1 MREKVI
7 SLAKG
12 NFIYETPKLLLP
24 KEPLVFSVTAG
35 ERKIHTFSLANERGS
50 KLKGFGTVEDVH
62 IDFLPF
68 FDGENNEL
76 TMEVDARELMPGE
89 HLKGDIW
96 FITDCGESRLA
107 YDISVVALK
116 WEDKKGEITDYGV
129 LQERIENNPEYGVDL
144 FLSPMFEQTFLFR
157 DEKGK
162 LLYDYLTRKN
172 TKLQGMEE
180 FLVAMGKKEA
190 IRFEVEHTS
199 GSEIFYEIDGNVDIQ
214 DSLLVRVNTWG
225 HTGIK
230 VRTTADFIETQT
242 PVLWTDEFQ
251 RRKEV
256 LEFTILAERIPCGK
270 RQGELILQSPYEKKI
285 VKIVVHNRKGEQDRK
300 VKRAKKAVLAQFIR
314 RYLAYKEKRLTTHN
328 YQAFLLKHREVLE
341 KVSGTYERVLHGYIA
356 VVLQE
361 EEEILN
367 FFRETESMKMPPIG
381 ATMQEVESYILIE
394 FIKVLYTQ
402 REEDRERIVRL
413 LDVYAESGYQ
423 NDLLLYIRTQVDT
436 RYRLLRILERE
447 VRAQL
452 EAGSNS
458 PLLYSVMMLAYRED
472 ATLIATLDEVTL
484 NTINYG
490 LKRDLTT
497 KEISMAVSFLAERLP
512 RFCSKVFF
520 MLQRLYDFFVMA
532 DTLHAICGML
542 IRNEIRNRQYFPW
555 FEKGVSRH
563 LRLTD
568 LFEYYMYT
576 LDYREDTVLP
586 DAILSYFQY
595 ENHLNDSCKANLF
608 SYIVVHR
615 DEQPEVYCLYEKQI
629 EEFVRRQLQHRR
641 ISKTLALLY
650 ENCLAKETMTE
661 EEGQFLA
668 GILFMHEVNCECDT
682 MDGVVV
688 VHRECQGEKY
698 YPLENGCALV
708 QIYTPNFQ
716 LYFVDER
723 GRYYA
728 ETVAYS
734 ITPLLHISDLA
745 LSCYERG
752 GESEELLI
760 YLAVLA
766 ERAPRMQQMQAEVLH
781 RVVVKGVLRPYWQD
795 KALRCLY
802 DYYKTHD
809 DTTSLLQILD
819 LIEPYAWKKERLSE
833 VAATC
838 IYQGMYE
845 KATQMLCRSGVKQC
859 DTKALSMLLQQRI
872 QEQGKEFEPL
882 LVKWG
887 LQLYYQGVYEKSIM
901 EYLLLYYMGNMQTL
915 TDIYR
920 KGCQIPEVTI
930 SESVNERLLAQALF
944 VGADLMAYEDIF
956 LRYFEQGENRMLVK
970 AFLSQLA
977 YEYIVEQ
984 TVLSESLIVKIEKEA
999 MYAKEDVMILA
1010 TLRYYSKEKKFADKQ
1025 REFVEMNL
1033 EKFAGEGLILAFMK
1047 DYIGKVH
1054 VPYEVS
1060 NTVLV
1065 QYYSGTESAVF
1076 LIERSD
1082 EKKEKPM
1089 PMRQVFPGVFIREVL
1104 LFEDEEKECY
1114 IYEEE
1119 SGEKTDVLTVKRK
1132 SEQPQTN
1139 GFFTMINAMIKEQKN
1154 GDTVSYEN
1162 MRRVYERAHKVA
1174 ENLFTIH

>member
-12 NFIYETPKLLLP
+12 NFTYETPKLLLP

-68 FDGENNEL
+68 FDGKKNEL
-76 TMEVDARELMPGE
+76 TMEVDAREWMPGE

-96 FITDCGESRLA
+96 FVTDCGESSLA
-107 YDISVVALK
+107 YDISVVAPK
-116 WEDKKGEITDYGV
+116 WEDEKGEITDYRV
-129 LQERIENNPEYGVDL
+129 LQERIENNPEHGVDL
-144 FLSPMFEQTFLFR
+144 FLSPMFKQSFLFR

-162 LLYDYLTRKN
+162 LLYDCLTRKN
-172 TKLQGMEE
+172 TKWQGMEE
-180 FLVAMGKKEA
+180 FLVAMGKKDA
-190 IRFEVEHTS
+190 LRFEVEHTS
-199 GSEIFYEIDGNVDIQ
+199 GNEIFYEIEGNVDIQ
-214 DSLLVRVNTWG
+214 DSLLIRVNTWG
-225 HTGIK
+225 HTGIE
-230 VRTTADFIETQT
+230 VRATADFIEPHT
-242 PVLWTDEFQ
+242 PVLWTDEFRQ
-251 RRKEV
+251 RKEI
-256 LEFTILAERIPCGK
+256 LEFTILSERIPCGK

-285 VKIVVHNRKGEQDRK
+285 VKIVVHNRKGEQGRK
-300 VKRAKKAVLAQFIR
+300 VKRAKKAVLVQFFR
-314 RYLAYKEKRLTTHN
+314 RYLAFKEKRLTMQN
-328 YQAFLLKHREVLE
+328 YQAFLAKHRDVLE
-341 KVSGTYERVLHGYIA
+341 KVSGTYERAMHGYIA

-361 EEEILN
+361 EEDILN

-381 ATMQEVESYILIE
+381 ATVQEVESYILIE
-394 FIKVLYTQ
+394 FVKILYTQ
-402 REEDRERIVRL
+402 RAEDRERIVRL
-413 LDVYAESGYQ
+413 LEAYAESGYQ
-423 NDLLLYIRTQVDT
+423 NDLLLYIRTQVDS
-436 RYRLLRILERE
+436 RYRSLRILERE
-447 VRAQL
+447 VRVQL

-472 ATLIATLDEVTL
+472 ATLIATLDDVTL

-512 RFCSKVFF
+512 RFCGKVFF

-542 IRNEIRNRQYFPW
+542 IRNEIRNPRYFPW

-576 LDYREDTVLP
+576 LEYQENTVFP

-595 ENHLNDSCKANLF
+595 ENHLNDTCKAHLF
-608 SYIVVHR
+608 SYIVAHQ
-615 DEQPEVYCLYEKQI
+615 DKQPEVYRLYENQI
-629 EEFVRRQLQHRR
+629 EEFVYRQLQHRR
-641 ISKTLALLY
+641 ISKTLAPLY
-650 ENCLAKETMTE
+650 ENYLAKETMTE
-661 EEGQFLA
+661 EEGRFLT

-682 MDGVVV
+682 MEGVVV
-688 VHRECQGEKY
+688 VHRECLGEKY
-698 YPLENGCALV
+698 YPLENGCARV

-728 ETVAYS
+728 ETVSYT
-734 ITPLLHISDLA
+734 ITPLLRIRDLA
-745 LSCYERG
+745 LSCYESG
-752 GESEELLI
+752 AESEELLI

-766 ERAPRMQQMQAEVLH
+766 ERAPRMQQRQAEVLH
-781 RVVVKGVLRPYWQD
+781 RVVIRGVLRPYWQD
-795 KALRCLY
+795 RALRCLY
-802 DYYKTHD
+802 DYYKTQGN
-809 DTTSLLQILD
+809 TTSLLQILD
-819 LIEPYAWKKERLSE
+819 RIEPSVWKKERLPE

-845 KATQMLCRSGVKQC
+845 KATQMLSRSGVEQC
-859 DTKALSMLLQQRI
+859 DTKALSMLLQQQI

-882 LVKWG
+882 LVKWA
-887 LQLYYQGVYEKSIM
+887 LQLYYRGVYEKSIL
-901 EYLLLYYMGNMQTL
+901 EYLLQYYMGNMQTFV
-915 TDIYR
+915 DIYR
-920 KGCQIPEVTI
+920 KASQIPEVTI

-956 LRYFEQGENRMLVK
+956 LRYFEHGENRMLVK
-970 AFLSQLA
+970 AYLSQLA

-1010 TLRYYSKEKKFADKQ
+1010 ILRYYSKENKFADKQ

-1076 LIERSD
+1076 LVEQAA
-1082 EKKEKPM
+1082 EEKPM
-1089 PMRQVFPGVFIREVL
+1089 QMRQVFPGVFVRELL
-1104 LFEDEEKECY
+1104 LFEEEEKECY

-1119 SGEKTDVLTVKRK
+1119 SGEKTDVITVRRK
-1132 SEQPQTN
+1132 SEQQQTN
-1139 GFFTMINAMIKEQKN
+1139 GFFAMINSMIKEQKK
-1154 GDTVSYEN
+1154 GDTALYEN
-1162 MRRVYERAHKVA
+1162 MRRMYERAHKAA
-1174 ENLFTIH
+1174 ERLFTIH